1 MSTVTL
7 VGAFGQGNPG
17 DEALCAAFCAAL
29 VDHDVVVVSA
39 DPADTARRHRV
50 RAVPATAVAAARA
63 ACSSDL
69 LVVGGGTIFKSLH
82 RSTGRRRNGLLRN
95 TAALVAGARAFGTK
109 VALVGVGADDL
120 RGREA
125 QRLARWLVRHCDL
138 LVLRDEESAAVLAAA
153 GAPMPCWIGADP
165 AWALAAEIGRVETFP
180 GREPTITV
188 ALSHLAG
195 GASFAETLANA
206 LAPFTASHTI
216 QLQPWQIGAGGRDIE
231 LAEGIKAVMGPDV
244 KVLDAPQ
251 SLGAA
256 VASFTG
262 GELVVGL
269 RFHALVAAGIAGT
282 RFVAAAHEP
291 KLAGLAR
298 RLGQVSFPTH
308 ATTDVVHGAIAHA
321 LSHEPMT
328 AAAVAAEIAGAERT
342 FGLLHLLASGGEL
355 DEPERVAGLDLSQGA
370 GEW

>member
-1 MSTVTL
+1 MSTITL

-17 DEALCAAFCAAL
+17 DEALCAAFCEAL
-29 VDHDVVVVSA
+29 ADHDVVVVSG

-50 RAVPATAVAAARA
+50 RAVPATATSTARA
-63 ACSSDL
+63 ALASDL
-69 LVVGGGTIFKSLH
+69 LVIGGGTIFKSLH
-82 RSTGRRRNGLLRN
+82 RSTGRRPNSLLRN
-95 TAALVAGARAFGTK
+95 TAALVAGAHLRGTK
-109 VALVGVGADDL
+109 VAMVGVGADDL

-125 QRLARWLVRHCDL
+125 KLLARWLVRQCDL

-165 AWALAAEIGRVETFP
+165 AWALAADLAAVETFP

-195 GASFAETLANA
+195 DAAFARTLAAALASFI
-206 LAPFTASHTI
+206 PSHTI
-216 QLQPWQIGAGGRDIE
+216 QLQPWQVGAGGRDLE
-231 LAEGIKAVMGPDV
+231 LAGAMREVMGPDV

-256 VASFTG
+256 VASFAG

-269 RFHALVAAGIAGT
+269 RFHALVAAGMAGT

-308 ATTDVVHGAIAHA
+308 ATVDVVRGAIAHA
-321 LSHEPMT
+321 LTHPPVASD
-328 AAAVAAEIAGAERT
+328 AVAGEVAAAERT
-342 FGLLHLLASGGEL
+342 FGLLHLLASGGAV
-355 DEPERVAGLDLSQGA
+355 DEPERVAGLSLSHGA
-370 GEW
+370 GQW